1 MVAATTVAGNRVCD
15 DVHMTATARNYSKPT
30 VVSRDSFPMRLYEKA
45 KRLGVWNPA
54 EIDFTQDR
62 LDWETMNDERRT
74 AILRLTAR
82 FLGGEEA
89 VTLDLLPLILAIARQ
104 GRLEEEMFLTTFLF
118 EEAKH
123 TDFFSRWLREV
134 PDSPRLPGA
143 PEPSIRLFDVE
154 LPNAMNALLED
165 DSPAAIARASV
176 TYNMVIEGVLAETG
190 YANYHQSLAVNGLM
204 PGLCA
209 GLVNI
214 KRDESRHIAYGVYL
228 LSRLVAEDPAVWDV
242 IEERMNEL
250 QPLIQEII
258 TFGYETY
265 PDGVSPFGLK
275 ADEFSDFAQRQFR
288 LRYERISRARDKTL
302 AEIEA
307 SSEPAEVED
316 LLAEV

>member
-1 MVAATTVAGNRVCD
+1 MSAPAHD
-15 DVHMTATARNYSKPT
+15 YSKPT
-30 VVSRDSFPMRLYEKA
+30 VLRPDSFPMRLYEKA
-45 KRLGVWNPA
+45 KRLGVWNPT
-54 EIDFTQDR
+54 ELDLTQDR
-62 LDWETMNDERRT
+62 ADWEAMNGERRK

-89 VTLDLLPLILAIARQ
+89 VTLDLLPLVLAIARQ
-104 GRLEEEMFLTTFLF
+104 GRLEEEVFLTTFLF

-134 PDSPRLPGA
+134 VDAPRLPGA
-143 PEPSIRLFDVE
+143 PEASVQLFDVE

-165 DSPAAIARASV
+165 QSPAAIARASV

-190 YANYHQSLAVNGLM
+190 YQNYHRSLAVNGLM

-209 GLVNI
+209 GLVHI

-228 LSRLVAEDPAVWDV
+228 LSRLVAEDPSVWDV
-242 IEERMNEL
+242 IEERMAEL
-250 QPLIQEII
+250 RPLVDEII
-258 TFGYETY
+258 TAGYEAY
-265 PDGVSPFGLK
+265 PDGVSPFGLR
-275 ADEFSDFAQRQFR
+275 ADEFSEYAARQFR
-288 LRYERISRARDKTL
+288 KRYERIAKARDSTL

-307 SSEPAEVED
+307 ASEPAEVED

>member
-1 MVAATTVAGNRVCD
+1 MAVAA
-15 DVHMTATARNYSKPT
+15 HNYSEPT
-30 VVSRDSFPMRLYEKA
+30 VVRADSFPMRLYEKA

-54 EIDFTQDR
+54 EIDFSQDR
-62 LDWETMNDERRT
+62 ADWEAMESERRK

-89 VTLDLLPLILAIARQ
+89 VTLDLLPLVLAIARQ

-123 TDFFSRWLREV
+123 TDFFSRWVREV
-134 PDSPRLPGA
+134 AGSPRLPRA
-143 PEPSIRLFDVE
+143 PEPSIQLFDVE
-154 LPNAMNALLED
+154 LPSAMNALLED
-165 DSPAAIARASV
+165 QSPVAMARASV

-190 YANYHQSLAVNGLM
+190 YHNYHRSLAVNDLM

-228 LSRLVAEDPAVWDV
+228 LSRLVAEDDAVWPA
-242 IEERMNEL
+242 IEQRMEEL
-250 QPLIQEII
+250 RPLIQEII
-258 TFGYETY
+258 GAGYEAY
-265 PDGVSPFGLK
+265 EDGINPFGLRV
-275 ADEFSDFAQRQFR
+275 DEFSEFAANQFR
-288 LRYERISRARDKTL
+288 KRYERIARARRSTL

-307 SSEPAEVED
+307 TSEPAEVDD

>member
-1 MVAATTVAGNRVCD
+1 
-15 DVHMTATARNYSKPT
+15 MTATAHNYSEPVLVRT
-30 VVSRDSFPMRLYEKA
+30 ESFPMRLFEKA
-45 KRLGVWNPA
+45 KRLGVWNPSD
-54 EIDFTQDR
+54 IDFSQDR
-62 LDWETMNDERRT
+62 QDWEAMDDERRK
-74 AILRLTAR
+74 AVLRLTAR

-89 VTLDLLPLILAIARQ
+89 VTLDLLPLVLAVAQQ

-134 PDSPRLPGA
+134 ADSPRLPRA
-143 PEPSIRLFDVE
+143 PEPSIQLFDVE
-154 LPNAMNALLED
+154 LPQAMNALLHD
-165 DSPAAIARASV
+165 QSPATLARASV

-190 YANYHQSLAVNGLM
+190 YHNYHRSLAVNGLM

-228 LSRLVAEDPAVWDV
+228 LSRLVAEDHAVWEV
-242 IEERMNEL
+242 IEERMQEL
-250 QPLIQEII
+250 RPLTDAII
-258 TFGYETY
+258 RSGYDMY
-265 PDGVSPFGLK
+265 PEGVNPFGLRL
-275 ADEFSDFAQRQFR
+275 DEFSEFAANQFR
-288 LRYERISRARDKTL
+288 KRFERIAKARERTL